1 MSRRRRRHRSRRG
14 RHVSRRRRRRHV
26 TSRRRWHMSR
36 RRGRRRHVSRWR
48 RRRHRS
54 RRGRHISRR
63 RRRRHVTSRRR
74 RWRRHRSR
82 RRRWRYDINGRRR
95 RRWRRGK
102 NVPDK
107 PDDFRSQSDSAV
119 SMMSRRRWRRLCE
132 CGYDRSRNQQTN
144 EQFFHSSLLLDGCCF
159 LLRNGRRLSSE
170 ALDCPEKA
178 NCAFE
183 RIGIGEHRNGSR
195 DFSLFVE
202 S

>member
-1 MSRRRRRHRSRRG
+1 MSRRRRRHRSRRRR
-14 RHVSRRRRRRHV
+14 RHVMSRRRRRHV
-26 TSRRRWHMSR
+26 S
-36 RRGRRRHVSRWR
+36 
-48 RRRHRS
+48 
-54 RRGRHISRR
+54 R

-74 RWRRHRSR
+74 RRHVSR
-82 RRRWRYDINGRRR
+82 RRRRHVSRRRRRRNHKDRRWRRRRSHKDGGRRR
-95 RRWRRGK
+95 RRRNHKDGRRRRGK

-178 NCAFE
+178 NCALK
-183 RIGIGEHRNGSR
+183 RIGICEH
-195 DFSLFVE
+195 
-202 S
+202 